1 MFLSSQH
8 KWALTEACNYLI
20 RCTSDTTKGFNW
32 VFTSRNP
39 SGEKWKFDKTVSF
52 AGTLMAIIFLY
63 HIHFTEVLQ
72 LPVFMPQNDS
82 KQKFYR
88 DPSSWNRKRQ
98 GIVNICSTR
107 EEDGEGKMTF
117 YFLYYHHNCF
127 FISCSLL
134 KLNTAEHQIH
144 STGNKW
150 KNCRWLLFFSTFWI
164 CTGIRMHVY

>member
-1 MFLSSQH
+1 MTPLRDLIGFSHLVILLERS
-8 KWALTEACNYLI
+8 ENLI
-20 RCTSDTTKGFNW
+20 RLFLLLD
-32 VFTSRNP
+32 P
-39 SGEKWKFDKTVSF
+39 
-52 AGTLMAIIFLY
+52 LMAIIFLY

-98 GIVNICSTR
+98 GVVNICSAR
-107 EEDGEGKMTF
+107 EEDGEGKTTF

-150 KNCRWLLFFSTFWI
+150 KNCRWLIFFSTFWM
-164 CTGIRMHVY
+164 CTGIRMHIYWQECTPSPDPLIVC